1 MRDFLTLLRVQLLA
15 LANSLAPNA
24 QGAPRAAR
32 MRRIALA
39 AVLAFLLATVFAV
52 YAALAAIGL
61 AEAGLADA
69 IPALAV
75 LIGSLA
81 GVAFTFMKA
90 RGTLFGARDHDLVM
104 ALPIPRRTVVL
115 ARMAALFGSAIV
127 IALLLMVPPYVV
139 FFAYAGPAPAT
150 VAFAVLSVP
159 LAPLAPTALA
169 TFAAFGVTALA
180 TRFRRANLAYAAL
193 GMLLMMGVIAASYSF
208 SFSAGVDEQA
218 TLAATASMAA
228 ALRDM
233 VETAWPPAAWASSAV
248 VDGSVTGFALLAL
261 AELGVTAVCV
271 EIMQRCYLGL
281 NGALAGRARKA
292 GGASALRR
300 SGRVRTPFAALMRRE
315 HLTLLGIPSYAFN
328 CLFGYLMMLVI
339 AVALSAIGLS
349 DLVTGGRFDELGLD
363 ARTMGPLLDR
373 ISLIIPWVF
382 AFCASTCMSAA
393 VSVSLEGRSAWITA
407 TAPLSS
413 RMVLGA
419 KLASNAVPVAAVL
432 AVSCAIMLVAGE
444 LSPVGA
450 IETLAVGFGVFYL
463 WANVGLG
470 IDARRPNYAWTSPNE
485 VVKRSAPITVG
496 IIGALVCVFG
506 GGALTFG
513 FLPDAVGMGATHAVM
528 VALGIAGAVAG
539 QLVFESSVRA
549 ARLGAE

>member
-15 LANSLAPNA
+15 LANSLAPDA

-127 IALLLMVPPYVV
+127 IALLLMLPPYVV
-139 FFAYAGPAPAT
+139 FFAYVGPAPAT

-193 GMLLMMGVIAASYSF
+193 GMLLMMGVIAASYGL

-218 TLAATASMAA
+218 TMAATASMAA

-233 VETAWPPAAWASSAV
+233 VETAWPPAAWASNAV
-248 VDGSVTGFALLAL
+248 VDGSAAGFALLAL
-261 AELGVTAVCV
+261 SELGVTAVCV

-300 SGRVRTPFAALMRRE
+300 SGRVCTPFAALVRRE

-419 KLASNAVPVAAVL
+419 KLASNAIPVAAVL

-470 IDARRPNYAWTSPNE
+470 IDARRPNYAWVSANE
-485 VVKRSAPITVG
+485 VVKRSVPITVG
-496 IIGALVCVFG
+496 IIGVLVCVFG

-513 FLPDAVGMGATHAVM
+513 FLPDAVGMGATHAVT
-528 VALGIAGAVAG
+528 VALGIVGTVAG

>member
-139 FFAYAGPAPAT
+139 FFAYVGPAPAT

-300 SGRVRTPFAALMRRE
+300 SGRVRTPFAALVRRE

-419 KLASNAVPVAAVL
+419 KLASNAIPVAAVL

-513 FLPDAVGMGATHAVM
+513 FLPDAVGMGATHAVT
-528 VALGIAGAVAG
+528 VALGVAGAVAG